1 MKHVVLLAKWWFILS
16 AFNNPLQSIHKQPQS
31 TDFLLYHQII
41 QVHGPESWIWQH
53 LITVGYDPI
62 WSEFLRFWEIKRYLY
77 VFYSINL
84 YFLLNSTIYIFKFLK
99 FKSLPP
105 QIQCV
110 LSQNHCFHSRSCNPL
125 RRNLSFCYKS
135 LNIPIFLR
143 F

>member
-1 MKHVVLLAKWWFILS
+1 MWYYWPNDSFCQPLTILYNPFINSLRVLY
-16 AFNNPLQSIHKQPQS
+16 
-31 TDFLLYHQII
+31 FLLYHQII
-41 QVHGPESWIWQH
+41 QVHGTESWIWQH
-53 LITVGYDPI
+53 LITVWYDPI

-84 YFLLNSTIYIFKFLK
+84 YFLLNSTIYIFNFLK

-110 LSQNHCFHSRSCNPL
+110 LSQNHCFHSQSCNPL